1 MVDLAPHEGSS
12 LSPRIT
18 LAPPS
23 NPLLYLFIPLQRPS
37 LPQGNKNGVVK
48 TASLVPINMWAA
60 SSHKP
65 ANLWQQTGGTGI
77 GLVCSNKAIK
87 IEIAKAPYGRGPL
100 MTTLPPR
107 TGVIKHK
114 FVCLP
119 HSKARQI
126 KTSEFAAEKDLLQ
139 GQARR
144 IGDSCSKT
152 LNSLMFR
159 EEVFI
164 GKIWDE
170 RGRVCD
176 FLLIDWWWGNRAVL
190 CAQLHLGWGP
200 YFLQKNS
207 KICLGVFL
215 QEEPGPCPTATWVLE
230 GVVCPQGPIWFQ

>member
-1 MVDLAPHEGSS
+1 MPTLFCPNQGCTVHWSILLLFPYRSLLPKENERSSS
-12 LSPRIT
+12 LQRVPVLIT
-18 LAPPS
+18 ECQ
-23 NPLLYLFIPLQRPS
+23 FICPTHREA
-37 LPQGNKNGVVK
+37 K
-48 TASLVPINMWAA
+48 
-60 SSHKP
+60 
-65 ANLWQQTGGTGI
+65 QTEM
-77 GLVCSNKAIK
+77 V
-87 IEIAKAPYGRGPL
+87 
-100 MTTLPPR
+100 MFW
-107 TGVIKHK
+107 V
-114 FVCLP
+114 
-119 HSKARQI
+119 
-126 KTSEFAAEKDLLQ
+126 EKDLLQ
-139 GQARR
+139 GQAKR

-215 QEEPGPCPTATWVLE
+215 QEEPGPCPTATRVLE